1 MKNKASAID
10 AGASDHVDGKAKAKA
25 KAKPKAKAKTTLN
38 VSVVGPDDARTTLV
52 TWQQKLDRDVQEA
65 RSLMIRLSGVEYADQ
80 LTRDVDGAAKAH
92 SMLIMCASLEVSVC
106 TSLSVDMGGG
116 QV

>member
-1 MKNKASAID
+1 MRNKASAID
-10 AGASDHVDGKAKAKA
+10 AGASANVDGKAKA

-38 VSVVGPDDARTTLV
+38 VSVVGPDDARKTLL
-52 TWQQKLDRDVQEA
+52 TWQQKHVQEA
-65 RSLMIRLSGVEYADQ
+65 KSLMIRLSGVEYADQ
-80 LTRDVDGAAKAH
+80 LTRDVDVAAKAH